1 MAVAVA
7 VAVVSAAGTWYW
19 NHHLVTLV
27 AVSLWPVVRLL
38 LAHPD
43 VYAYHLVRPVAAAVA
58 VSVSASA
65 VVSAVMVEIS
75 VCQLE
80 VAVLCALL
88 VGTRA

>member
-1 MAVAVA
+1 MAVA
-7 VAVVSAAGTWYW
+7 VAVVSAGAIWYW
-19 NHHLVTLV
+19 NHHLVSLV

-38 LAHPD
+38 LAHLD
-43 VYAYHLVRPVAAAVA
+43 VCAYHLVRPVAVAVA
-58 VSVSASA
+58 VSVSASV

-80 VAVLCALL
+80 VAVLCALP

>member
-1 MAVAVA
+1 MA
-7 VAVVSAAGTWYW
+7 SAATWYW

-38 LAHPD
+38 LAHLD
-43 VYAYHLVRPVAAAVA
+43 VCAYHLVRPVAAVVA
-58 VSVSASA
+58 VSASA
-65 VVSAVMVEIS
+65 SVVVSAVMVEIS